1 MKITLGQAA
10 KQAGISKSYLSKLI
24 KTGKISAERQPN
36 GEFRI
41 DPSELDRLSHIRRVN
56 TQQKQID
63 TPQKQIDT
71 PRPPPDAWLK
81 EREVLL
87 ALVNALNDQVN
98 DLREQR
104 DVWQHQAERLLL
116 TMPTK
121 PRRRWWQ
128 VFTRGVR

>member
-1 MKITLGQAA
+1 M
-10 KQAGISKSYLSKLI
+10 
-24 KTGKISAERQPN
+24 
-36 GEFRI
+36 
-41 DPSELDRLSHIRRVN
+41 
-56 TQQKQID
+56 
-63 TPQKQIDT
+63 DT

-128 VFTRGVR
+128 VFTRGVRSRLHTGAGATPICRVPEAFSLRQPCASPTPLRVVFSGMSRSARHLLGPELAQRKPRSSWREPGGSL